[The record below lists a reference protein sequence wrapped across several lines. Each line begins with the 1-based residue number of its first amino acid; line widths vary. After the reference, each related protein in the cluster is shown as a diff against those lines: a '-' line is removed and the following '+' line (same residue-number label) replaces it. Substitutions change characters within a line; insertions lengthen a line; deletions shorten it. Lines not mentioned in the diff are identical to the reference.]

1 MKRLASLLTLGAALL
16 TFSSSAAQEQGTNYF
31 VDSDGEKR
39 HYVEET
45 GQFGGIIYVRGN
57 LRLSSLA
64 QEGTEEATDP
74 AIEVA
79 VDFDNDGNFDLTDK
93 YILYRLGY
101 EERHP
106 TQEIHEPY
114 YTAFNP
120 TFSWYDSKVRVTYLE
135 NVNLFRNVPPFHPPG
150 TEVWHTDEKGNL
162 VDRLMWVCGYDKMPG
177 EHFREPLYCVTPS
190 INYSVDPE
198 CVLFSVEGESH
209 RPSAERRNSWFSSD
223 E

>member
-1 MKRLASLLTLGAALL
+1 MEHG
-16 TFSSSAAQEQGTNYF
+16 GTP
-31 VDSDGEKR
+31 
-39 HYVEET
+39 
-45 GQFGGIIYVRGN
+45 
-57 LRLSSLA
+57 
-64 QEGTEEATDP
+64 EEARDAFVST
-74 AIEVA
+74 AKITRAEMLSA
-79 VDFDNDGNFDLTDK
+79 NSIYNILNNNAYYNQQILFNTDGNFDLTDK